1 MKWLYQIN
9 ERNLNSYLKISDTS
23 LQQFLKWRL
32 ITGTLLICLWIS
44 GYWIIFRQIVFNK
57 PVFLYG
63 ILGSF
68 LLGYKLPYFYIRVK
82 VKQKTKQVSAD
93 FPLWLSSLEV
103 LIISNNIP
111 NTLKKSL
118 LTCPDSIKKDLRI
131 LVEKIEKDPMEQQNY
146 TEFLSQ
152 YKLSDINE
160 LMLDLY
166 QFNYLDKSLMIS
178 EFAVLHK
185 RLNAINTS
193 HRQHAQEQNLFF
205 IGAIN
210 SIPLFL
216 LSIYILLI
224 ANMLSNAL
232 MGG

>member
-32 ITGTLLICLWIS
+32 ITGALLICLWIS
-44 GYWIIFRQIVFNK
+44 GYWIIFRQIFFNK

-82 VKQKTKQVSAD
+82 VKQKTEQVSAD

-111 NTLKKSL
+111 NT
-118 LTCPDSIKKDLRI
+118 
-131 LVEKIEKDPMEQQNY
+131 
-146 TEFLSQ
+146 
-152 YKLSDINE
+152 
-160 LMLDLY
+160 
-166 QFNYLDKSLMIS
+166 
-178 EFAVLHK
+178 
-185 RLNAINTS
+185 
-193 HRQHAQEQNLFF
+193 
-205 IGAIN
+205 
-210 SIPLFL
+210 
-216 LSIYILLI
+216 
-224 ANMLSNAL
+224 
-232 MGG
+232 

>member
-1 MKWLYQIN
+1 MKWFYRVN
-9 ERNLNSYLKISDTS
+9 ERNLNDHLKIADIH
-23 LQQFLKWRL
+23 LQQFIKWRL
-32 ITGTLLICLWIS
+32 IIGLLFSLLWGS
-44 GYWIIFRQIVFNK
+44 SYWIAYRQIEFYK

-63 ILGSF
+63 IIGAF
-68 LLGYKLPYFYIRVK
+68 LLGYKLPYFYIKVR
-82 VKQKTKQVSAD
+82 VKQKTEQVSAD

-103 LIISNNIP
+103 LILSNNIP

-118 LTCPDSIKKDLRI
+118 VTCPNSFKKDLQV
-131 LVEKIEKDPMEQQNY
+131 LVDKIEKDPINQRSY

-152 YKLSDINE
+152 YKLSDVNE

-193 HRQHAQEQNLFF
+193 NRQHSQEQNLFF

-210 SIPLFL
+210 SVPLFL

>member
-1 MKWLYQIN
+1 MKWLSRLN
-9 ERNLNSYLKISDTS
+9 ERNLNDYLIISNTS
-23 LQQFLKWRL
+23 MQKFFKHRL
-32 ITGTLLICLWIS
+32 IIGGLCIGLWIS
-44 GYWIIFRQIVFNK
+44 GYMLICRPIVFNK
-57 PVFLYG
+57 PIFIYG
-63 ILGSF
+63 MIGAF
-68 LLGYKLPYFYIRVK
+68 WVGYKIPYFYIKVK
-82 VKQKTKQVSAD
+82 VKQKTEQVSAD

-103 LIISNNIP
+103 LILSNNIP

-118 LTCPDSIKKDLRI
+118 MTCPNSIKKDLQI
-131 LVEKIEKDPMEQQNY
+131 LVNKIEKDPMNQQSY
-146 TEFLSQ
+146 IEFLSQ
-152 YKLSDINE
+152 YKLSDVNE

-193 HRQHAQEQNLFF
+193 NRQHSQEQNLFF

-210 SIPLFL
+210 SVPLFL

-224 ANMLSNAL
+224 ANMLSNTL